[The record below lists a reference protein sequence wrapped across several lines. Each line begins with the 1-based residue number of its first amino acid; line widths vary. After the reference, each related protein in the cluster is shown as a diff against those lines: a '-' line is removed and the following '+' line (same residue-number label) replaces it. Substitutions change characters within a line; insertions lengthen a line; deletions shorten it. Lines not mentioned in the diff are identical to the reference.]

1 MVIIELLDTLVSC
14 LVAGKGELKG
24 VNCSKICFVQLKN
37 WFPHSILKDKE
48 QVNCLKGSNKMPI
61 V

>member
-1 MVIIELLDTLVSC
+1 MMIIELLDMLVSC
-14 LVAGKGELKG
+14 LVARKGELKG

-48 QVNCLKGSNKMPI
+48 VGETAGNP
-61 V
+61 

>member
-14 LVAGKGELKG
+14 LVAGKGELRE
-24 VNCSKICFVQLKN
+24 SQLLENMFCAAEN